1 MHAVQR
7 VPAAVIALVSFAA
20 CVFAAPRQ
28 AAQPSTQ
35 TELRASAWKLLGAA
49 ASHRESPG
57 RVKAI
62 RALGVLRGD
71 VEGEALALAAI
82 EDTTPE
88 VRAAAADAL
97 GEMRST
103 AAIPKLLA
111 ALDDRDVTVAWA
123 ASGALLS
130 MKAGQAYDIPYEI
143 LTGRRK
149 GSASLSAQAHETL
162 RDPERMADL
171 VLTHGVNFAPYGGYA
186 LAIFKGLQG
195 RSDLRARAAAALA
208 LAHDPDPQA
217 GRALVEA
224 VLGRNGVLE
233 REAVVRVAALRAI
246 AERGDTSLLRDIAPV
261 LTDEDEN
268 VRLMAAAAVLRLTP
282 SPRRPG

>member
-1 MHAVQR
+1 MHALPRVQ
-7 VPAAVIALVSFAA
+7 VATIALVSCAA
-20 CVFAAPRQ
+20 CTFAAPRQ
-28 AAQPSTQ
+28 ATQPAPQ
-35 TELRASAWKLLGAA
+35 TDLRASAWTLLSAA
-49 ASHRESPG
+49 ANHKESPR
-57 RVKAI
+57 RVKAV

-71 VEGEALALAAI
+71 PEGEALALAALG
-82 EDTTPE
+82 DTTPE

-103 AAIPKLLA
+103 AAIPRLLA

-130 MKAGQAYDIPYEI
+130 MKDGQAYDIPYEI

-149 GSASLSAQAHETL
+149 ANASLSVQAHETL

-171 VLTHGVNFAPYGGYA
+171 VVTHGINFAPYGGYA
-186 LAIFKGLQG
+186 LALLKALQG
-195 RSDLRARAAAALA
+195 RSDVRARAAAALA
-208 LAHDPDPQA
+208 LAHDPDPEA

-224 VLGRNGVLE
+224 VLGRKDVLE
-233 REAVVRVAALRAI
+233 RESLVRVAALRAV
-246 AERGDTSLLRDIAPV
+246 AERGDTSLLSGIAPA
-261 LTDEDEN
+261 LTDEDES
-268 VRLMAAAAVLRLTP
+268 VRLMAAATVLRLTP

>member
-7 VPAAVIALVSFAA
+7 VRVATIALVSFAA
-20 CVFAAPRQ
+20 CAFAGPRQ
-28 AAQPSTQ
+28 ATRPAPQ
-35 TELRASAWKLLGAA
+35 TDLRASAWKLLSAA
-49 ASHRESPG
+49 ANHRESPG
-57 RVKAI
+57 RVKAV
-62 RALGVLRGD
+62 RALGVLRED
-71 VEGEALALAAI
+71 PDGEALALAAI

-88 VRAAAADAL
+88 VRAAAAEAL

-130 MKAGQAYDIPYEI
+130 MKDGQAYDIPYEI

-149 GSASLSAQAHETL
+149 GSASLSVQAHETL

-171 VLTHGVNFAPYGGYA
+171 VVTHGINFAPYGGYA
-186 LAIFKGLQG
+186 LAIFKALQG
-195 RSDLRARAAAALA
+195 RSDVRARAAAALA

-217 GRALVEA
+217 GWALVEA
-224 VLGRNGVLE
+224 VLGRKGVLE

-246 AERGDTSLLRDIAPV
+246 AERGDQSLLPEIAPA
-261 LTDEDEN
+261 LTDEDET